1 MQMVVIQIVRIE
13 NECIG
18 CEWPCIYESCPYWAV
33 ARLYCDECEEEKQL
47 YWYDN
52 QQLCL
57 DCIEARLER
66 VEYDD

>member
-1 MQMVVIQIVRIE
+1 MVKTE
-13 NECIG
+13 NECCDCG
-18 CEWPCIYESCPYWAV
+18 LPCTYESCQYWAV
-33 ARLYCDECEEEKQL
+33 TRLYCDECEEENQL
-47 YWYDN
+47 YWFDG

>member
-1 MQMVVIQIVRIE
+1 MIRIE
-13 NECIG
+13 NECVG

-47 YWYDN
+47 YWYDS